1 MNQRMSGMWLLKSW
15 SRVTEL
21 EWMYSQRR
29 CTIVW
34 TINRPEWGSRLT
46 ALWNYCEANKWTG
59 RVQWLHCVHWE
70 PTRTFGTIVKQTSE
84 LEEYSDYIVS
94 TENQPAL
101 LELLWSKQA
110 NWKSTVTTLCP
121 LRTNPHFWNFCEA
134 NKWTGRVQWIILWR
148 GTPHPDW
155 LQSIKRPSGCYLRG
169 CYLRTSAN
177 GKGRAWEDGNTGT
190 KKAKTHTELVNFVV
204 LVEKADRRPCFFL
217 EQGCN
222 KMSSTSEQLPLESH
236 ASSLDVSGYSEN

>member
-1 MNQRMSGMWLLKSW
+1 MIKSNGA
-15 SRVTEL
+15 RVN
-21 EWMYSQRR
+21 
-29 CTIVW
+29 VF
-34 TINRPEWGSRLT
+34 PEKMHHRLNNKPTRVRLT
-46 ALWNYCEANKWTG
+46 AYSTLELLWSKQVNWKSTVTTLCPLRANPHFWKYCEANKRTG
-59 RVQWLHCVHWE
+59 LRCVHWE

-84 LEEYSDYIVS
+84 LEEYSDYM
-94 TENQPAL
+94 
-101 LELLWSKQA
+101 
-110 NWKSTVTTLCP
+110 CP
-121 LRTNPHFWNFCEA
+121 LRTKPHFWNYCEA
-134 NKWTGRVQWIILWR
+134 NKRTERVQRLILWR

-217 EQGCN
+217 EQDCN